1 MRSKKSKTNPVSQR
15 KEVRSLDDDIVELSV
30 LLPRHQA
37 VPLEREARRRGLT
50 AGQMIRSLIR
60 NFFLCQTALH
70 RN

>member
-1 MRSKKSKTNPVSQR
+1 MNSKPSRPKEAQR
-15 KEVRSLDDDIVELSV
+15 KEVRSLDDDMVELSV

-60 NFFLCQTALH
+60 NFFLGQTAFH
-70 RN
+70 PN

>member
-1 MRSKKSKTNPVSQR
+1 MKSNPSRPKESQR
-15 KEVRSLDDDIVELSV
+15 KEVRSLEDDIVELSV

-60 NFFLCQTALH
+60 NFFLCQTAIP

>member
-1 MRSKKSKTNPVSQR
+1 
-15 KEVRSLDDDIVELSV
+15 
-30 LLPRHQA
+30 
-37 VPLEREARRRGLT
+37 LT